1 MASSGAEPPAGRSR
15 VFERDMDCDAAA
27 GFFQGAGENDLGPQT
42 GVTPEV
48 SFFVVG
54 IIRIANRVVRFIL
67 CLGYSRPYFFLLEIG
82 AEDNSN
88 LFLVCLFL
96 SRAIF
101 YEGNRGAAKSPS
113 RDRDQQP

>member
-15 VFERDMDCDAAA
+15 VSERDMDCDAAV
-27 GFFQGAGENDLGPQT
+27 GFFQGAGRNDLGPQT

-48 SFFVVG
+48 SFFVVE
-54 IIRIANRVVRFIL
+54 IIRIVNRESFEIYL
-67 CLGYSRPYFFLLEIG
+67 CLGVEIG

>member
-1 MASSGAEPPAGRSR
+1 M
-15 VFERDMDCDAAA
+15 
-27 GFFQGAGENDLGPQT
+27 
-42 GVTPEV
+42 
-48 SFFVVG
+48 
-54 IIRIANRVVRFIL
+54 RFIL
-67 CLGYSRPYFFLLEIG
+67 CLGYSRPYFFLLAIG

-113 RDRDQQP
+113 RDQQP